1 MAAILL
7 DSCVWGGSLAA
18 LENYGHDTEWTGQWD
33 KDPGD
38 ESILDYAN
46 TQGRILVTLD
56 KDFGELAILKG
67 KPHQGIIRLS
77 GFRAMQLADVV
88 HYIVTHYQVDLH
100 AGSMITVDPTK
111 IRVRNRSV

>member
-7 DSCVWGGSLAA
+7 DSCVWGGTLAA
-18 LENYGHDTEWTGQWD
+18 LQNLGHDTEWTGTWD

-38 ESILDYAN
+38 ESILEYAN
-46 TQGRILVTLD
+46 SHQKILVTLD

-77 GFRAMQLADVV
+77 GFRAKQMADVI
-88 HYIVTHYQVDLH
+88 HYIVNHYQIDLDSG
-100 AGSMITVDPTK
+100 AIITADPIK
-111 IRVRNRSV
+111 IRVRNK